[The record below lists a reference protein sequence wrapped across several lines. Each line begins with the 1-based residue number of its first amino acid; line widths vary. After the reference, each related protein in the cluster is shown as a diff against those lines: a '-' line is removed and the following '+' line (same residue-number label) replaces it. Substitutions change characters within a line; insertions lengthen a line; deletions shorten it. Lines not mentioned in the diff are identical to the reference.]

1 MIIGR
6 SPLRISIGGGGT
18 DLPSYSSQHGGF
30 CVSAAIDQY
39 VYVSMQRTTAKDMLV
54 RYSQIEKVAHRRE
67 VKHPI
72 IREALDLV
80 GIDEP
85 NIELT
90 SMADIPSGTGL
101 GSSGSFTTCLLKVL
115 HRYRRRFIEPSALAE
130 AACHIE
136 LERLKEPIGKQDQY
150 IAAFGGLT
158 AFDFKRDGTV
168 VPRSVKVSDET
179 LTAMEENLAMFST
192 GFHRAASVTLKEQDQ
207 KSKSNDQAMID
218 NLHYV
223 KDLGYRCL
231 EAIEQGAL
239 RKFGELMHEHWEH
252 KKKRSAAMS
261 NADIDRWYGVG
272 QANGAVGGKLI
283 GAGGGGFLM
292 FYTEERTRLREAMKR
307 EGLTEVPF
315 RFDFDG
321 TKIVTG

>member
-39 VYVSMQRTTAKDMLV
+39 VYVSMHRTTMKEMLV
-54 RYSQIEKVAHRRE
+54 RYSQIERVADRTQ

-80 GIDEP
+80 RVEES
-85 NIELT
+85 NIEIT
-90 SMADIPSGTGL
+90 SMADIPAGTGL

-115 HRYRRRFIEPSALAE
+115 HRYQRKFIEPSRLAE
-130 AACHIE
+130 LACHIE

-158 AFDFKRDGTV
+158 AFDFKTDGTV
-168 VPRSVKVSDET
+168 AARSVSIADET
-179 LTAMEENLAMFST
+179 LTALEENLAMFST
-192 GFHRAASVTLKEQDQ
+192 GFYRAASVTLKEQDQ
-207 KSKSNDQAMID
+207 KSKAQDQSMID

-223 KDLGYRCL
+223 KELGYRCL
-231 EAIEQGAL
+231 EAIEKGEL
-239 RKFGELMHEHWEH
+239 RKYGELMHEHWLH
-252 KKKRSAAMS
+252 KKKRSSAMS
-261 NADIDRWYGVG
+261 NADIDRWYEAGLR
-272 QANGAVGGKLI
+272 NGAVGGKLI

-292 FYTEERTRLREAMKR
+292 FYTEELPRLREAMRR
-307 EGLTEVPF
+307 EGLVEVPF